1 MMGAGRHVTRFT
13 ARSGSIAA
21 WESPLDNAGRKRLS
35 QGVDPFSALV
45 EWRELSRTLDG
56 V

>member
-1 MMGAGRHVTRFT
+1 MTRFT
-13 ARSGSIAA
+13 ARSGSTAA
-21 WESPLDNAGRKRLS
+21 WEIPLGNAGRERLS
-35 QGVDPFSALV
+35 RGVDRFDAPD